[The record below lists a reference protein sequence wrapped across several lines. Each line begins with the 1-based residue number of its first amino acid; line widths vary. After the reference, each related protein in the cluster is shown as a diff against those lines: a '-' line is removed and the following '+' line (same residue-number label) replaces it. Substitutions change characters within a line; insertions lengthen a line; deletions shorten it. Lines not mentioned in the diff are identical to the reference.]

1 MAIKGLAS
9 RLGRLERRRF
19 DQAAGMSWPVV
30 MPEHTPAHRAEVLHI
45 LCACG
50 VFAVPADPES
60 PAAHSLQGTG
70 RTLLHARGVL
80 DDDGYLVAGVTAGVL
95 MHDVTCTDASPP

>member
-30 MPEHTPAHRAEVLHI
+30 MLEHTPEHRAEVLHI

-50 VFAVPADPES
+50 VFALLVDPES
-60 PAAHSLQGTG
+60 PDAHPLQVTG
-70 RTLLHARGVL
+70 RALLHAHGVL
-80 DDDGYLVAGVTAGVL
+80 DDDGYLMAGVTA
-95 MHDVTCTDASPP
+95 DALIA